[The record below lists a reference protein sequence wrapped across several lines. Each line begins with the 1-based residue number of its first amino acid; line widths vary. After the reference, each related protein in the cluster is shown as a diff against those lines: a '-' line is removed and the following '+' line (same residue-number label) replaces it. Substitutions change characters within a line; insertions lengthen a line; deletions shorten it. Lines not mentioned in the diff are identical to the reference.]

1 MLQFK
6 QSKCDRVE
14 TGSDQSDLGP
24 LLNFTYS
31 LNGSRFGTKQSLNAI
46 QILEVLLKLWML
58 PASRAPS
65 FHTRRKEWRRKQ
77 TKQNKLYIFFCVKEV
92 SISFGRKK
100 TRFLAFRSTGDT
112 MNIFTGDTYLL
123 TLFMSDCPI
132 LLSNLIS
139 WHHFTDGYTSHW
151 EAWRTSISNRC
162 LDNEMPALLPVMP
175 CQ

>member
-1 MLQFK
+1 MVVGLV
-6 QSKCDRVE
+6 QSSHWMPFRYLKFYLSCGCSQLPERLHFIQE
-14 TGSDQSDLGP
+14 EK
-24 LLNFTYS
+24 
-31 LNGSRFGTKQSLNAI
+31 NGEESR
-46 QILEVLLKLWML
+46 
-58 PASRAPS
+58 
-65 FHTRRKEWRRKQ
+65 Q
-77 TKQNKLYIFFCVKEV
+77 TKIKLYILFCVKEV

-139 WHHFTDGYTSHW
+139 WHHFTGGCTSCW

-162 LDNEMPALLPVMP
+162 LENEMPALLPVMP